1 MEHDLFDRVG
11 FKFEY
16 RKEMERFYRPFFS
29 SNEELEQFFVEVF
42 QLENKDLRPRQMINQ
57 ICRFVT
63 LANDIEQIRP
73 GRDPLRIL
81 FLRICLESLCSL
93 GQDWKRKSNL
103 YKQFPM
109 CISDEGAEYILNNF
123 RYDFAD
129 PEVGV
134 PLGLCGETIIPE
146 HQLTLDNFFEII
158 RCVRN
163 LVVHDGDYWSMQFFA
178 RDTDSVWLVDLTTDE
193 NIFKID
199 DFVKKRITYHFE
211 TTLLYEKFV
220 FYFTDACIRFVQKY
234 MGWLDRG

>member
-81 FLRICLESLCSL
+81 FLRICIESLCSL
-93 GQDWKRKSNL
+93 GQDWKRKSDL

-109 CISDEGAEYILNNF
+109 CISDEGAEYI
-123 RYDFAD
+123 
-129 PEVGV
+129 
-134 PLGLCGETIIPE
+134 I
-146 HQLTLDNFFEII
+146 TLDTILQTRKMGFLWA
-158 RCVRN
+158 CVGKP
-163 LVVHDGDYWSMQFFA
+163 LYLSTSLHLTIFLKLSGV
-178 RDTDSVWLVDLTTDE
+178 SV
-193 NIFKID
+193 I
-199 DFVKKRITYHFE
+199 
-211 TTLLYEKFV
+211 
-220 FYFTDACIRFVQKY
+220 
-234 MGWLDRG
+234 